1 MQETWVQFLAQEDP
15 LEEMATTPVFLPGKS
30 HGQRIPGGLRGV
42 TGSDTTEHTCTNAD
56 QAGASEPASTL
67 GPAQGTS
74 GPHSSSLSDAISET
88 ACQANLSGPLCPVA
102 CWALQS

>member
-42 TGSDTTEHTCTNAD
+42 TGSDIH
-56 QAGASEPASTL
+56 
-67 GPAQGTS
+67 AQMQIR
-74 GPHSSSLSDAISET
+74 LE
-88 ACQANLSGPLCPVA
+88 
-102 CWALQS
+102 LQSQPALWAQPRALLDLTAAP